1 MKTLALFVLLL
12 LAGILIQLLRK
23 KPPEAEKDATPI
35 RKSNP
40 EKTIIGKSRVVL
52 RYQSQPQTLAATDSE
67 SEDPHENNGNFE
79 LDNEPLNLQ
88 LELKYDSPKPV
99 LEDMDAEVEEDIQLV
114 MEGES
119 PLANGFIYEEMS
131 LAVGEVTH
139 PSGKHNTQAAEI
151 LYRMQDTECVAQ
163 LTALSPEKA
172 AHIHNLINRHI
183 ETVIATQKKE

>member
-1 MKTLALFVLLL
+1 MKTIALIVLLL
-12 LAGILIQLLRK
+12 IAGILVQMLRK
-23 KPPEAEKDATPI
+23 KPPEAKKDAAPI

-52 RYQSQPQTLAATDSE
+52 RYQSQPKTLAATDSE
-67 SEDPHENNGNFE
+67 SEDPHENTGNFE
-79 LDNEPLNLQ
+79 SDNEPLDLQ
-88 LELKYDSPKPV
+88 LALEYDFPKPAP
-99 LEDMDAEVEEDIQLV
+99 EDMDAEAEEDILLV

-119 PLANGFIYEEMS
+119 PLANGFIYEEMN
-131 LAVGEVTH
+131 LAVSEVTH

-151 LYRMQDTECVAQ
+151 LYSLQDTECVAQ

-183 ETVIATQKKE
+183 ETVITTRKKE